1 MHGRKKER
9 KRNRIAKREIKA
21 HLYFNKFLRYTFGIY
36 LKKRFNIVVE
46 NHSLIRRLKPPYL
59 VLPNH
64 FSIWDPFIV
73 NSFIPKPVYYV
84 TSDAQFRS
92 PILNFVLGLVGAIPK
107 TKAVSDTD
115 TIRHIMRIK
124 KQNGII
130 GVFPEGQNTWD
141 GHSLPLIESTAKL
154 IRLLKIPV
162 VVPILKGAYFTKA
175 RWMKSS
181 RKGKLILDFNLG
193 FTADEIKKM
202 SVKDIWD
209 KLNRLLEFDDYEY
222 QKEHMIRFK
231 GKHLSENLEQAL
243 FICPSCRSIGSMRS
257 ADDIFHCKK
266 CNYAVRYNEYG
277 MFERCSRIFHFETI
291 REWNVWQLSVMD
303 SVMDNFLCWEN
314 DKYLFIDKK
323 AFVRT
328 GYRSDPLKKLHIG
341 KLALFNDRI
350 ELYPMKGG
358 VMTFDIHKIEGINVQ
373 NKEGLEFYYKEI
385 LYRFD
390 FIGRRVSSL
399 KWMYCVK
406 KIQQYADDQQNIM
419 AL

>member
-1 MHGRKKER
+1 MHDRKIER
-9 KRNRIAKREIKA
+9 KRKRKAKQEIKA
-21 HLYFNKFLRYTFGIY
+21 HLYFNTFLRYTFGIY
-36 LKKRFNIVVE
+36 LKKRFNIQIE

-92 PILNFVLGLVGAIPK
+92 PILNFVLSLVGAIPK

-124 KQNGII
+124 KQNGIV

-154 IRLLKIPV
+154 IRLLKVPV
-162 VVPILKGAYFTKA
+162 VVPILKGAYFTRA

-181 RKGKLILDFNLG
+181 RKGKLILDFGLG
-193 FTADEIKKM
+193 FTVDEIKKM
-202 SVKDIWD
+202 SVKDIWE

-231 GKHLSENLEQAL
+231 GKHLAENLEQAI
-243 FICPSCRSIGSMRS
+243 FICPNCRSIGSMRS

-266 CNYAVRYNEYG
+266 CTYAVRYNEYG
-277 MFERCSRIFHFETI
+277 MFEKCSRIFHFKTI

-303 SVMDNFLCWEN
+303 QVIDNFLRWDN

-328 GYRSDPLKKLHIG
+328 GYRSDPLKELHIG

-350 ELYPMKGG
+350 ELYPIKGG
-358 VMTFDIHKIEGINVQ
+358 VMEFDIQKIDGINVQ
-373 NKEGLEFYYKEI
+373 NKEGLEFYYDEI

-406 KIQQYADDQQNIM
+406 KIQQYADDQHNVL

>member
-1 MHGRKKER
+1 MNSKRKKKR
-9 KRNRIAKREIKA
+9 KANKEIKA
-21 HLYFNKFLRYTFGIY
+21 HLYLNTFLRYTFGFY
-36 LKKRFNIVVE
+36 LKKRFNIKIE
-46 NHSLIRRLKPPYL
+46 NHSIIYRVKPPFL

-73 NSFIPKPVYYV
+73 NVLIPNPIYYV

-92 PILNFVLGLVGAIPK
+92 PLLNFALGLVGAIPK

-115 TIRHIMRIK
+115 TIRHILRIK
-124 KQNGII
+124 KQNGCI

-141 GHSLPLIESTAKL
+141 GHCLPLIPSTAKL

-162 VVPILKGAYFTKA
+162 IVPILKGAYFTRA

-181 RKGKLILDFNLG
+181 RKGRLTVDFKIG
-193 FTADEIKKM
+193 FMPEEIKKM
-202 SVKDIWD
+202 SVNEIWK
-209 KLNRLLEFDDYEY
+209 KLNSLLEFDDYEY
-222 QKEHMIRFK
+222 QKQNMIPFK
-231 GKHLSENLEQAL
+231 GKHLAENLEQAL
-243 FICPSCRSIGSMRS
+243 FICPNCKRIGTLRS
-257 ADDIFHCKK
+257 ADDIFYCTN
-266 CNYAVRYNEYG
+266 CSYGVRYNIYG
-277 MFERCSRIFHFETI
+277 MFERCSHKIFFKTI
-291 REWNVWQLSVMD
+291 REWNKWQLSKMND
-303 SVMDNFLCWEN
+303 ILNNFIN
-314 DKYLFIDKK
+314 GDGNTKLFEDRK

-350 ELYPMKGG
+350 ELYPLKGG
-358 VMTFDIHKIEGINVQ
+358 YIAFDIQNIEGINVQ
-373 NKEGLEFYYKEI
+373 NKEGLEFYYDEI

-390 FIGRRVSSL
+390 FIGRRVSAF

-406 KIQQYADDQQNIM
+406 KIQMMDLEQRDIM